1 MKNKKTR
8 RFKIRYIVFGL
19 LGVMALAA
27 LVFMRF
33 GGFGTGENVN
43 PEEFLAYAEPV
54 ENITVPESA
63 KIIALGEATHGN
75 AEFQQL
81 KLEVFKLMVKNNGV
95 RAFALEGD
103 YGGCSGF
110 TDGEIFGQAIHYY
123 EENEIE
129 VGKPMAC
136 QVVVNHVVELT
147 EEEKA
152 EARQNAVRRY
162 QEEELRKLQNRNRP
176 SARKENHPQPSLF
189 DLGL

>member
-1 MKNKKTR
+1 MCIRDRYLARADHHRTPGYCPACHRHRLQQAQPYRCLLYTSEDALFAKKYRNPAKNMDEC
-8 RFKIRYIVFGL
+8 V
-19 LGVMALAA
+19 
-27 LVFMRF
+27 
-33 GGFGTGENVN
+33 
-43 PEEFLAYAEPV
+43 
-54 ENITVPESA
+54 
-63 KIIALGEATHGN
+63 THILN
-75 AEFQQL
+75 HVQ
-81 KLEVFKLMVKNNGV
+81 KS
-95 RAFALEGD
+95 
-103 YGGCSGF
+103 GCNGF
-110 TDGEIFGQAIHYY
+110 TNGEIFGQAIHYY

-129 VGKPMAC
+129 VGKPMNC

>member
-1 MKNKKTR
+1 MLFRSPAKNMDEC
-8 RFKIRYIVFGL
+8 V
-19 LGVMALAA
+19 
-27 LVFMRF
+27 
-33 GGFGTGENVN
+33 
-43 PEEFLAYAEPV
+43 
-54 ENITVPESA
+54 
-63 KIIALGEATHGN
+63 THILN
-75 AEFQQL
+75 YVQ
-81 KLEVFKLMVKNNGV
+81 KS
-95 RAFALEGD
+95 
-103 YGGCSGF
+103 GCSGF